1 MGRPREF
8 DRDDVLARALDVFW
22 AKGYEAT
29 SLDDLTGAMGVGRGS
44 LYNEFNDKHSLFIAA
59 LDRYRADRLAQL
71 TAILQG
77 ASTARAG
84 IAAALRGTAM
94 ALWADEQRRGCLMVN
109 STTEL
114 AASDP
119 AVAARARESFENT
132 ARAFRSALKQG
143 QQSGE
148 LAGDLDVRATSR
160 FLASTLNSL
169 RLLAKMTDR
178 AVANDVVE
186 VSLMALD

>member
-8 DRDDVLARALDVFW
+8 DRDDVLAKALDLFW
-22 AKGYEAT
+22 AKGYAAG

-44 LYNEFNDKHSLFIAA
+44 LYNEFRDKHSLFIAA
-59 LDRYRADRLAQL
+59 LDRYCADRLAQL
-71 TAILQG
+71 TAILE
-77 ASTARAG
+77 SEPSARAG
-84 IAAALRGTAM
+84 IAAALRKTAK

-109 STTEL
+109 STAEL

-119 AVAARARESFENT
+119 AVAARTRESFEDT
-132 ARAFRSALKQG
+132 TRAFRTALERGKL
-143 QQSGE
+143 SGE

-160 FLASTLNSL
+160 FLASTLTSL
-169 RLLAKMTDR
+169 RLLAKTSDR

-186 VSLMALD
+186 VTLMALE